1 MGKTR
6 VKSASRSATIAGRT
20 ATAAET
26 VFDTSRERIPLFS
39 ANRGYSHRDGCHG
52 RVTERQRWPKRCLTP
67 DRPAANRVYGF
78 RSTCNCRLLSPVVE
92 ARRGTESDVPLTIAA
107 AARGGPPGRG

>member
-6 VKSASRSATIAGRT
+6 VTSASRPATIARRS
-20 ATAAET
+20 ATAAEA
-26 VFDTSRERIPLFS
+26 VFDTSRERNPLFS
-39 ANRGYSHRDGCHG
+39 TNRGYSHRDRCPG
-52 RVTERQRWPKRCLTP
+52 RVTVRQRWPKRCLTP
-67 DRPAANRVYGF
+67 DRPTAHRVYGF
-78 RSTCNCRLLSPVVE
+78 RLTCNCRLLSPVVE